1 MNNQINYHTQPILQ
15 PLEYKKIMAVRYSNG
30 DLK

>member
-1 MNNQINYHTQPILQ
+1 MLMNEAFNCVS
-15 PLEYKKIMAVRYSNG
+15 PLLGKTTAMAVRYSNG